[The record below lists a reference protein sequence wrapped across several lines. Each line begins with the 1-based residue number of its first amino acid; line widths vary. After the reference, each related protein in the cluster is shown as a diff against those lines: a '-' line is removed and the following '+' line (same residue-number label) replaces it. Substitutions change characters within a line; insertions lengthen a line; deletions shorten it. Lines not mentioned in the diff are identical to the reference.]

1 MNTSAAPP
9 PPGQAQGRDSRTP
22 WLLPF
27 HGTVPLARRSLLR
40 DRVRLAI
47 SVGAFG
53 FAVLLVLLLRGIM
66 DGTVA
71 KSTTYIDRVGADVFV
86 SGPGVRNMALAA
98 SALPASV
105 VEELAGAPGVERSSG
120 ILRMEVMASGP
131 EAQMPAVLLG
141 YVPGASPGGPW
152 KLREGRVLS
161 GSGEAVADS
170 VLADE
175 IGAKMGSTVEVGG
188 LRLRVV
194 GISSG
199 TAALAGKLLFI
210 SLADAQ
216 EVLRMPGVVGFVLL
230 QLADGVDANSIAR
243 ELGAAHPELT
253 VQTRS
258 ELSRNDREVL
268 SGLFVTP
275 ITMMSRVGLLVGLAI
290 VGLTMY
296 TTTSERLRD
305 FGVLKAMGAP
315 SRYLF
320 QTVIAQAIALGLAG
334 FVFGVVA
341 AVLAGPIIEG
351 IAPEI
356 ASEVRLMPAVLT
368 LGEVLGMSLA
378 GAIIPVARIIGVDP
392 QIVFRR

>member
-1 MNTSAAPP
+1 MKASATTAR
-9 PPGQAQGRDSRTP
+9 PGQAGREKGRTLG
-22 WLLPF
+22 LLRR
-27 HGTVPLARRSLLR
+27 HGSVPLARRSLLR
-40 DRVRLAI
+40 DRVRLAL
-47 SVGAFG
+47 SVGGFG

-86 SGPGVRNMALAA
+86 SGAGVRNMALSS

-105 VEELAGAPGVERSSG
+105 VADLARAPGVERSSG

-141 YVPGASPGGPW
+141 YEPGQSPGGPW
-152 KLREGRVLS
+152 KLQAGRSLA
-161 GSGEAVADS
+161 GPGEAVIDG
-170 VLADE
+170 VLAGE
-175 IGAKMGSTVEVGG
+175 VGAELGSTVQVGG
-188 LRLRVV
+188 KPLRVV

-216 EVLRMPGVVGFVLL
+216 EILRMPDVVGFVLL
-230 QLADGVDANSIAR
+230 KLTPGVDASAMA
-243 ELGAAHPELT
+243 EQLGAAHPDLT

-296 TTTSERLRD
+296 TTTAERLRD

-315 SRYLF
+315 NRYLF
-320 QTVIAQAIALGLAG
+320 KVVMTQAFALGLAG
-334 FVFGVVA
+334 FTLGVAAAVVA
-341 AVLAGPIIEG
+341 GPVIEA
-351 IAPEI
+351 IAPAI
-356 ASEVRLMPAVLT
+356 GSEVRLMPAVLT

-378 GAIIPVARIIGVDP
+378 GAVIPVARIIGVDP
-392 QIVFRR
+392 LIVFRR

>member
-1 MNTSAAPP
+1 MKASEATPR
-9 PPGQAQGRDSRTP
+9 PGQARRRDGRTR

-105 VEELAGAPGVERSSG
+105 VEELAGAPGVQRSSG

-141 YVPGASPGGPW
+141 YEPGMSPGGPW
-152 KLREGRVLS
+152 ELDRGRMLAS
-161 GSGEAVADS
+161 PGEAVVDS
-170 VLADE
+170 VLAGE
-175 IGAKMGSTVEVGG
+175 IGAALGSPVQVGG
-188 LRLRVV
+188 KPLRVV
-194 GISSG
+194 GISAG
-199 TAALAGKLLFI
+199 TAALAGKLLFV
-210 SLADAQ
+210 SLADAR
-216 EVLRMPGVVGFVLL
+216 EILRMPDVVGFVLL
-230 QLADGVDANSIAR
+230 KLSDGADASSVAE

-253 VQTRS
+253 VQTRAA
-258 ELSRNDREVL
+258 LSRNDRDVL

-296 TTTSERLRD
+296 TTTAERLRD

-315 SRYLF
+315 SWYLF
-320 QTVIAQAIALGLAG
+320 QTVITQAVALGLAG
-334 FVFGVVA
+334 FSFGVVA

-356 ASEVRLMPAVLT
+356 GVEVRTMPAVLT
-368 LGEVLGMSLA
+368 LGEVLAMSLA
-378 GAIIPVARIIGVDP
+378 GAIVPVARIIGVDP
-392 QIVFRR
+392 LIVFRR